1 MVPLMLT
8 LILTRFLG
16 NFWGQNGLFLGWG
29 KVRKIFRGLLI
40 HTNNFCF
47 LNIALFLLYL
57 QFTFFPQRD
66 GQTDGL
72 TDKGTDRLMDGQTR
86 VLIEAHPGA

>member
-8 LILTRFLG
+8 LILTRFWG
-16 NFWGQNGLFLGWG
+16 NFCGQNGLFLGWG

-47 LNIALFLLYL
+47 LNIALYLLYI
-57 QFTFFPQRD
+57 QFIFFSTD
-66 GQTDGL
+66 GQ
-72 TDKGTDRLMDGQTR
+72 MDGQTR
-86 VLIEAHPGA
+86 VLIEAPPGA